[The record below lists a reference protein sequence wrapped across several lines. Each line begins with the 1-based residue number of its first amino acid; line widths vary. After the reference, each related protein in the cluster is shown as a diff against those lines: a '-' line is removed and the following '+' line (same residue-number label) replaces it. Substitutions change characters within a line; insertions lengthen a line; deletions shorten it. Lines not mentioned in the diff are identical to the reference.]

1 MASAMASGV
10 GSAQI
15 DRMTANER
23 SPALDEETFDVVV
36 VGAGTGGLTV
46 AALLAR
52 RGRSV
57 LVLDQ
62 HSVAGGNATVFKRP
76 GYEFDV
82 GLHYLGDC
90 GPDGGI
96 PRILRVAGV
105 DDIVFRELD
114 PDGFDT
120 LVFPDFT
127 FRVPKGIDALRARL
141 IERFPAETRGIDR
154 YLDVLRAVASLQG
167 TADGGM
173 SATALWRARKA
184 ARYLNATL
192 QTLFDRCTTDV
203 RLRGVLAG
211 QSGDYAEPPSRAS
224 ALMHAMVVTGYLGGA
239 YYPAGGGQVISDRLG
254 EAIERHGGK
263 ILLSAAVTRIIVE
276 GGRSASSTS
285 ESDETSGPRA
295 CRTRIFGF
303 TRPMIR
309 NPCMR
314 TPRPDD
320 STAGRFA
327 TCRSRRSRT
336 PRIREPLPPG

>member
-90 GPDGGI
+90 GPGGGI
-96 PRILRVAGV
+96 PRILKAAGV
-105 DDIVFRELD
+105 EGVVFREMD

-127 FRVPKGIDALRARL
+127 FRVPKGIDAYRSRL

-167 TADGGM
+167 TDGGWE
-173 SATALWRARKA
+173 S
-184 ARYLNATL
+184 
-192 QTLFDRCTTDV
+192 
-203 RLRGVLAG
+203 
-211 QSGDYAEPPSRAS
+211 PSIWS
-224 ALMHAMVVTGYLGGA
+224 S
-239 YYPAGGGQVISDRLG
+239 PAG
-254 EAIERHGGK
+254 
-263 ILLSAAVTRIIVE
+263 
-276 GGRSASSTS
+276 ASF
-285 ESDETSGPRA
+285 RA
-295 CRTRIFGF
+295 G
-303 TRPMIR
+303 
-309 NPCMR
+309 
-314 TPRPDD
+314 
-320 STAGRFA
+320 A
-327 TCRSRRSRT
+327 
-336 PRIREPLPPG
+336 